1 MSQRQKKLRVGV
13 QLPAELIERARDA
26 VYWTPGL
33 TLNKLAEIARQRA
46 TTLNDLVSSID
57 RERSASSLTAAIRVY
72 IVEFYR
78 SIAVQAGWRATEA
91 AGHRLPA

>member
-33 TLNKLAEIARQRA
+33 TLNKLAEIAFSQTLECLETLRGNPFPPRTGSLPVGRQVR
-46 TTLNDLVSSID
+46 
-57 RERSASSLTAAIRVY
+57 
-72 IVEFYR
+72 
-78 SIAVQAGWRATEA
+78 
-91 AGHRLPA
+91 

>member
-33 TLNKLAEIARQRA
+33 TLNKLAEIALAQTLECLETLRGNPFPPRVGSLPVGRQ
-46 TTLNDLVSSID
+46 
-57 RERSASSLTAAIRVY
+57 IR
-72 IVEFYR
+72 
-78 SIAVQAGWRATEA
+78 
-91 AGHRLPA
+91 